1 MAAKDHIKSIKEAL
15 KKLKIDAYII
25 PSSDPHQS
33 EYVADHWKSRQWASN
48 FTGSAGVV
56 VITKEHA
63 GLWTDSRYFLQAE
76 TELKGTGILLHKQNV
91 QGAPEHIDWLKDQL
105 PPSST
110 VAFDG
115 KCFSISQVEAMTRA
129 FSDKGIKVDGDV
141 DLISAI
147 WKNRPTL
154 PKGQFYELSEYYAG
168 MSRIE
173 KISRVQKAIIS
184 QNVQHIII
192 STLDDLCW
200 VLNIRSNDVEYN
212 PVCIGYA
219 ILSQNKVTFFVD
231 PAKVPDT
238 IKKSFQKEK
247 IDIQPYDSLESYLK
261 KINKTDKIWID
272 KSTASHWI
280 GSIIKKE
287 QLYNGH
293 NICKNLKAIKNETE
307 IKHIRNAM
315 IKDGIA
321 LTKAFMWLES
331 ELKKREISEVEIAEQ
346 IIECRKTHDDY
357 VGESFGA
364 IIGYGSNG
372 AIIHYHPEKSSCAM
386 VKQEGILLVD
396 CGGQYKCGTTD
407 ITRTIA
413 LGKPT
418 KEQKMHFTMV
428 LKGNIA
434 LSVAKFPSGTRGVQ
448 LDILARQFLWQQGL
462 NYGHGTGH
470 GVGFFLNVHEPPQG
484 FVSGLAER
492 GTTIMEKGMLSSNEP
507 GFYVE
512 GSHGIR
518 IENLVLTVADEKTD
532 YGDFLSFETVTLFPI
547 DLKLLNI
554 KHMSDAEIEWLNKYH
569 SRVYDSI
576 SPFLTKKE
584 AKWLKEK
591 TKHLK

>member
-1 MAAKDHIKSIKEAL
+1 MAAKDNIKLIKEAL
-15 KKLKIDAYII
+15 KKSKLEAYII
-25 PSSDPHQS
+25 PSGDPHQS
-33 EYVADHWKSRQWASN
+33 EYVADHWKSRQWVSS
-48 FTGSAGVV
+48 FSGSAGLA

-76 TELKGTGILLHKQNV
+76 TELKGTGMVLHKQNV
-91 QGAPEHIDWLKDQL
+91 QGAPEHIEWLKDQL
-105 PPSST
+105 PPGST

-115 KCFSISQVEAMTRA
+115 KCFSMAQVESMSKTL
-129 FSDKGIKVDGDV
+129 SEKGIKIDGDV
-141 DLISAI
+141 DLVTPN
-147 WKNRPTL
+147 WKNRPAL
-154 PKGQFYELSEYYAG
+154 PQGQFYELSDYYTG
-168 MSRIE
+168 MSRLE

-184 QNVQHIII
+184 KNVQHYLI

-200 VLNIRSNDVEYN
+200 LLNIRSNDVEYN
-212 PVCIGYA
+212 PVCIGYVV
-219 ILSQNKVTFFVD
+219 LSQNKVTFFVD
-231 PAKVPDT
+231 PAKVPDA
-238 IKKSFQKEK
+238 IAKNFSKEK
-247 IDIQPYDSLESYLK
+247 IDIQPYDSIDSFLK

-272 KSTASHWI
+272 KSTASYWV
-280 GSIIKKE
+280 GSILKE
-287 QLYNGH
+287 SQLYAGH

-307 IKHIRNAM
+307 AKHIRHAM
-315 IKDGIA
+315 IKDGIS

-331 ELKKREISEVEIAEQ
+331 ELKHREVSEVEMAEQ
-346 IIECRKTHDDY
+346 IIASRKIHDDY
-357 VGESFGA
+357 IGESFGA
-364 IIGYGSNG
+364 IIGYESNG
-372 AIIHYHPEKSSCAM
+372 AIIHYHPEKKSCASI
-386 VKQEGILLVD
+386 KNGGILLVD

-407 ITRTIA
+407 ITRTIT

-418 KEQKMHFTMV
+418 KEQKLQFTLV

-434 LSVAKFPSGTRGVQ
+434 LSMAKFPAGTRGVQ
-448 LDILARQFLWQQGL
+448 LDILARQFLWQHGL

-492 GTTIMEKGMLSSNEP
+492 GITVMEKGMLSSNEP

-518 IENLVLTVADEKTD
+518 IENLVLTVEDEKTD

-547 DLKLLNI
+547 DKKLINLK
-554 KHMSDAEIEWLNKYH
+554 KMSEDEIRWLNEYH
-569 SRVYDSI
+569 SRVYDEI